1 MPVDRFGEVN
11 SEGKQRLRF
20 NLNSMIPFRHLPV
33 LIGKNQAIQ
42 RIESFVFTF
51 LMSPEVVYKF
61 NNSIIFYSNPVHIGV
76 VVLLITQNNQRWYLF
91 KESFGILSYYHCFY
105 LSFYGHPQHP
115 SVVRL

>member
-20 NLNSMIPFRHLPV
+20 NLNGMILLRPTCSDWE
-33 LIGKNQAIQ
+33 IQAIQ
-42 RIESFVFTF
+42 RIKSFVFTF

-105 LSFYGHPQHP
+105 SSFYGHPQHP